1 MYYGSGYIN
10 VVGRMAEESMNG
22 AVDEVKA
29 LPGYAENG
37 EVTNVLIF
45 LKS

>member
-1 MYYGSGYIN
+1 
-10 VVGRMAEESMNG
+10 MNG

-37 EVTNVLIF
+37 EVNASGSSLMLVMTLQPMPIIPLCLV
-45 LKS
+45 